1 MSLSVKKPL
10 AKLVHHLVDWFLAVE
25 LEVDVFLDVP
35 AANVQLFGKL
45 VDPIVLFAWLLP
57 ILPGFGITLGDIKHE
72 VFADH
77 FRRTSL

>member
-10 AKLVHHLVDWFLAVE
+10 AKLVHHLVNWFLAVE

-35 AANVQLFGKL
+35 AANVQLLGKVVDL
-45 VDPIVLFAWLLP
+45 VVLFAWLLP
-57 ILPGFGITLGDIKHE
+57 ILTGFRITLGDIKHK

-77 FRRTSL
+77 LCRTSL